1 MKLCI
6 NGQNR
11 DYQEPLSVQQL
22 LQELDL
28 SPQRVIVE
36 LNQEILLA
44 ANHSATKLQ
53 DGDSLEL
60 IQFVG
65 GG

>member
-1 MKLCI
+1 MQLTI
-6 NGQNR
+6 NGRQR
-11 DYQEPLSVQQL
+11 EFTASITIAQL
-22 LQELDL
+22 LQQLEL
-28 SPQRVIVE
+28 PPERVVVE
-36 LNQEILLA
+36 LNQEILTA
-44 ANHSATKLQ
+44 AAHTGTQLK